1 MSISLLAHTP
11 SSLRCPELA
20 LLWEAAG
27 RDVTQEGLFTAGDE
41 LGSYSI
47 TVAATLGDGKATG
60 SATMRI
66 ILPGLV
72 A

>member
-1 MSISLLAHTP
+1 MSISLPAHTP
-11 SSLRCPELA
+11 ASLRFPELA

-27 RDVTQEGLFTAGDE
+27 GVVTQEGLFTAGDE

-66 ILPGLV
+66 ILPG
-72 A
+72 